1 MPITIESPC
10 GTRYPR
16 GMKPSRHH
24 IDAARIF
31 TTGDAKRRA
40 RRRLPRLVFDFIE
53 GGTGRDNAVA
63 ANRAALD
70 AIKLQPR
77 VLRDV
82 SKLDPSTRFLGQSFD
97 VPFGIAPMGMCCLTH
112 LEADRA
118 MAAAARTFGLPVCLS
133 TAASTS
139 IEEMARRAGD
149 RAWFQL
155 YVGASAEAGLAL
167 ADRARSAG
175 YETLVFTV
183 DTPHVSRRVRD
194 MRNGFQVPFRIGPR
208 QAIDFALH
216 PRWALPML
224 MTTPPAPA
232 NFDMGA
238 GRGFSRDEPRA
249 GADWAFLA
257 RLRDHWQGRLVIKGV
272 TSPEDAVRIRD
283 LGADAIGVSTHG
295 GRQLDAAPA
304 AIDALPQVRAA
315 VGPDMPL
322 MFDSGIESGDDIARA
337 LALGADFVLIGRP
350 WLYALGAAGPA
361 GLFALAEVFRAEL
374 RSTMA
379 QIGITRIADITGDC
393 LATAHP
399 T

>member
-1 MPITIESPC
+1 MT
-10 GTRYPR
+10 
-16 GMKPSRHH
+16 PSRYH
-24 IDAARIF
+24 IEGARIF
-31 TTGDAKRRA
+31 AMEDARRRA

-53 GGTGRDNAVA
+53 GGTGTDLAVRE
-63 ANRAALD
+63 NRAALD
-70 AIKLQPR
+70 RIKLQPR

-82 SKLDPSTRFLGQSFD
+82 SQIALGTELLGQSFD
-97 VPFGIAPMGMCCLTH
+97 VPFGIAPMGMCRLTH
-112 LEADRA
+112 LDADHA
-118 MAAAARTFGLPVCLS
+118 MAGLAKAHGLPVCLS

-139 IEEMARRAGD
+139 IEDMARMAED

-167 ADRARSAG
+167 ADRARVAG
-175 YETLVFTV
+175 YQTLVFTV
-183 DTPHVSRRVRD
+183 DTPQVSRRVRD

-208 QAIDFALH
+208 QALDFALH
-216 PRWALPML
+216 PLWALPML
-224 MTTPPAPA
+224 MTRPPAPA

-249 GADWAFLA
+249 GADWDLLA
-257 RLRDHWQGRLVIKGV
+257 RLRDSWPGQLVVKGV
-272 TSPEDAVRIRD
+272 TAPEDAQRIRD

-304 AIDALPQVRAA
+304 AIEALPRIRAA
-315 VGPDMPL
+315 VGPDLPL
-322 MFDSGIESGDDIARA
+322 IFDSGIESGDDIARA

-361 GLFALAEVFRAEL
+361 GLFALAEVFTAEL

-379 QIGITRIADITGDC
+379 QIGVTRIADLTTDC
-393 LATAHP
+393 LAP
-399 T
+399 